1 MKKQIQMEGKKMKY
15 SIDRIEE
22 KLAIIQNINNGEM
35 EEIELSKLPAE
46 IKEGTIII
54 KENDNFILDEKST
67 TEIKSDIKNRFSN
80 LIK

>member
-1 MKKQIQMEGKKMKY
+1 MKY